1 MDCVISMALLPLTRI
16 MAMAPPGAVARAHMV
31 SLLNVSAVMVRAIYM
46 LRVVWGRGFLLFFV
60 SHFVGHQSVG
70 CDGLLGHSSSV
81 SDDSCCLVVVGV
93 ESIDR
98 DIDQNIG
105 FFLFQSHLCQLHY
118 GHGECVGYETEVVV
132 LQSLYV
138 RQISLQSS
146 VLFL

>member
-1 MDCVISMALLPLTRI
+1 MYVE
-16 MAMAPPGAVARAHMV
+16 G
-31 SLLNVSAVMVRAIYM
+31 
-46 LRVVWGRGFLLFFV
+46 GFERGFLLFFV

-93 ESIDR
+93 ESVDR